1 MMVFDNILTITTTI
15 LAAWLLFLEFST
27 FLFVK
32 PTLTSLE
39 QSSQKK
45 EYFPVVIIC
54 PEPAFNLKSLK
65 EEDYEGVFQFQFGNT
80 DWKLDRT
87 SLKMK
92 NFNFWGGKSNISQS
106 KLYEKVALAP
116 NSSDWI
122 SAMVK
127 YDKDNGRAVGQQ
139 YL

>member
-1 MMVFDNILTITTTI
+1 MMVFENILTITTAI

-80 DWKLDRT
+80 DWKLDF
-87 SLKMK
+87 L
-92 NFNFWGGKSNISQS
+92 G
-106 KLYEKVALAP
+106 
-116 NSSDWI
+116 
-122 SAMVK
+122 
-127 YDKDNGRAVGQQ
+127 
-139 YL
+139 